1 MDSRKTKSTVLQ
13 DPDYNYLVPEQ
24 NGDIHLDEWVYKTVK
39 TYGWSTVN
47 ISNIV
52 YLSTSL
58 TRYIDKYRPNLIG
71 SHDHDYLFL
80 TNDGRPFLASD
91 QFTVHVSGI
100 FECFCGV
107 KHIGFSQ
114 LRHSVITYFLTE
126 MKVNEDMRQS
136 LSRLMKH
143 SSRTQ
148 RRTYNMEDF
157 NEEKKEAIKVLSETT
172 AQMIGEETEILHS
185 DDDHQVLPFV
195 NQIVACV
202 YRNSTLKKPIIYLGM
217 VVRVKTSTRSV
228 ILAELESLHHMKN
241 HQYILKPGSTFEESF
256 ESLVYPVDCIY
267 KETIK
272 CYELRTS
279 KRDIHQYIFE

>member
-1 MDSRKTKSTVLQ
+1 MDSRKTKSTVLE
-13 DPDYNYLVPEQ
+13 DPDYNYLVLEE
-24 NGDIHLDEWVYKTVK
+24 NGDIHLDDWVYKTVK

-58 TRYIDKYRPNLIG
+58 TQYIDKYRPSLMG

-80 TNDGRPFLASD
+80 TNDGRPSLASD
-91 QFTVHVSGI
+91 QFTVRVSGI
-100 FECFCGV
+100 FEHFSGV
-107 KHIGFSQ
+107 KHIGFLQ

-172 AQMIGEETEILHS
+172 AQMIGEGTEILDI
-185 DDDHQVLPFV
+185 DDDHQLLPFV

-202 YRNSTLKKPIIYLGM
+202 NRISTLKKPIIYLAM
-217 VVRVKTSTRSV
+217 VVRVKTSTR
-228 ILAELESLHHMKN
+228 I
-241 HQYILKPGSTFEESF
+241 
-256 ESLVYPVDCIY
+256 
-267 KETIK
+267 
-272 CYELRTS
+272 
-279 KRDIHQYIFE
+279 